1 MGHYNEGLELLGG
14 VPLGEPIKV
23 AAAAPRGEVLAIDGA
38 AAKPSDE
45 DGLNFRL
52 AVEPGNE
59 LEAGGP
65 VQELAVEFIADGPGK
80 TGDFTD
86 APHVRSS
93 WANG

>member
-1 MGHYNEGLELLGG
+1 MGHFNEGLELLGG

-52 AVEPGNE
+52 
-59 LEAGGP
+59 
-65 VQELAVEFIADGPGK
+65 
-80 TGDFTD
+80 
-86 APHVRSS
+86 
-93 WANG
+93 